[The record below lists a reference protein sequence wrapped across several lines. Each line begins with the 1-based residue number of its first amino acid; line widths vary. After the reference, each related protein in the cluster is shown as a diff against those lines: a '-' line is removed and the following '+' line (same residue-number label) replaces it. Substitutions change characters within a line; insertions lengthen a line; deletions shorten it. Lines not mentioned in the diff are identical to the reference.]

1 MKFLLDTQAFLWSM
15 TGGPI
20 SDQAR
25 SAFLNAE
32 NELYLSAAS
41 YWEICIKVSIGKLTP
56 ESNWQKTMEEEM
68 RVNGIKW
75 LPIERA
81 HCHEL
86 INLPFHHGDPFDR
99 LLIAQAVYEKMTLLT
114 ADGNIK
120 LYDVPIIW

>member
-68 RVNGIKW
+68 WVNGIKW

-81 HCHEL
+81 HCHAL